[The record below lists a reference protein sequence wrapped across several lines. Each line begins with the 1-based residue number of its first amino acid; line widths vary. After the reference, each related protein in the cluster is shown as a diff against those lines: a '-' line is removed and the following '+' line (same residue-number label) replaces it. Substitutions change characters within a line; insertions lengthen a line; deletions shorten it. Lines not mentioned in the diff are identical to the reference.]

1 MRASG
6 KRGEGAMTIDLGDR
20 GWDRLDGEAIGAVEA
35 VIAVADSTSD
45 YVRREFR
52 QTDICAYPDDDTIV
66 WSVSVGPGNVIAEG
80 VRLRASSAH
89 IASAEQLQAENGPA
103 LNSRELATVLA
114 ALRFWRREQL
124 MSTGGEHAVASAGG
138 RFPQLTAGEI
148 DALCERLNV
157 AQTALFQTAA
167 TSDTTPGRAE
177 KTRPAE
183 DQFEEPSEAAMAAWE
198 EVERHAF
205 ACTTIP
211 LWPDVD
217 LDDPAERRSPST
229 QWALR
234 HNANVSWANQLGMAR
249 DEAEF
254 HQIFSSLQS
263 DPAVDTVAARH
274 IAYALT
280 GDPHLQHV
288 SREAA
293 IGAMESYFY
302 QQHEQ
307 AHQEQRQSQGGA
319 AR

>member
-1 MRASG
+1 MS
-6 KRGEGAMTIDLGDR
+6 IDLEDR
-20 GWDRLDGEAIGAVEA
+20 GWDRLDGEEIGAVEA

-52 QTDICAYPDDDTIV
+52 QADICAYPDDDTIV

-89 IASAEQLQAENGPA
+89 IASAEQLLAENGLA

-157 AQTALFQTAA
+157 AQTALFQTFA
-167 TSDTTPGRAE
+167 TSGTTPGRAE
-177 KTRPAE
+177 KAGPS
-183 DQFEEPSEAAMAAWE
+183 EEPSEAAMAAWE

-254 HQIFSSLQS
+254 HQIFAILQS

-293 IGAMESYFY
+293 IGGIESYFY
-302 QQHEQ
+302 QQREQ

>member
-1 MRASG
+1 MRVSG
-6 KRGEGAMTIDLGDR
+6 KRGAGAITIGLEDK
-20 GWDRLDGEAIGAVEA
+20 GWHRLDGEAIGAVEA

-52 QTDICAYPDDDTIV
+52 QTDICAYPNDDTII
-66 WSVSVGPGNVIAEG
+66 WSVGVGPGNVIAEG

-89 IASAEQLQAENGPA
+89 IARAEQLKAEGGPA

-124 MSTGGEHAVASAGG
+124 MSTGGEHALASAGG
-138 RFPQLTAGEI
+138 RFPQLTVCEI

-157 AQTALFQTAA
+157 AQAALFLTPA
-167 TSDTTPGRAE
+167 TSDAPADWAE
-177 KTRPAE
+177 QAPPSE
-183 DQFEEPSEAAMAAWE
+183 DQEPSEAAMAAWE

-205 ACTTIP
+205 TCTTIP

-254 HQIFSSLQS
+254 HQVFSSLQS

-288 SREAA
+288 SRETA

-302 QQHEQ
+302 QQHDE
-307 AHQEQRQSQGGA
+307 ANQEQGQSQGGA
-319 AR
+319 TR

>member
-1 MRASG
+1 
-6 KRGEGAMTIDLGDR
+6 MTIDFGDE

-52 QTDICAYPDDDTIV
+52 QTDIRAYPSDDAIV
-66 WSVSVGPGNVIAEG
+66 WSVSVHPGNVIAEG

-89 IASAEQLQAENGPA
+89 IARAEQLQAANGPE

-114 ALRFWRREQL
+114 ALRFWRRDQL
-124 MSTGGEHAVASAGG
+124 MSTGGEHAIASGGG
-138 RFPQLTAGEI
+138 RFPQLTAAEI
-148 DALCERLNV
+148 DALCERLNI

-167 TSDTTPGRAE
+167 TSDPAHGWAE
-177 KTRPAE
+177 KAGTSE
-183 DQFEEPSEAAMAAWE
+183 DQLEAPSEAAMAAWE

-229 QWALR
+229 QRALR

-254 HQIFSSLQS
+254 HHVFSSLQN
-263 DPAVDTVAARH
+263 DPAVDTVAACH

-288 SREAA
+288 TREAA
-293 IGAMESYFY
+293 LGAIETYF
-302 QQHEQ
+302 HERDQ
-307 AHQEQRQSQGGA
+307 QEQEQTPVRGGA
-319 AR
+319 TR